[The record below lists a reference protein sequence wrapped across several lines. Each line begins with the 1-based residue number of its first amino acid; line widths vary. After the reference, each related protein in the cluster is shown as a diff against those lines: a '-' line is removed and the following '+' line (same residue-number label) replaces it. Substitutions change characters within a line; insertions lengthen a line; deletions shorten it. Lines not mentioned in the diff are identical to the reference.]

1 MQVVVLTLE
10 DVVRLDDD
18 LHVKVTR
25 GTAVHTGGT
34 FPRQTD
40 ALPVV
45 DAGGNADFKSLRLL
59 HAPRAVALR
68 AGIRNDFPGT
78 LAVRARLLHG
88 EETGRHIDGTGTV
101 TVRASLLRRPRFAAC
116 TVATVAFVPHRHAN
130 VGLHAVNGLLQRHF
144 EGVTQVVAAVNA
156 RAAPRLTRRTAA
168 EEFAEDVAE
177 VAAAETAE
185 PAEAACAGTRR
196 TRIDPGLAEAVVSR
210 LLLRIRQYLIGFA
223 HGLEL
228 FFRRLVPVV
237 AVRVVLHRKAP
248 VGLLNFLVARIAGN
262 AQYLVI
268 ILICHSSDNRP

>member
-1 MQVVVLTLE
+1 M
-10 DVVRLDDD
+10 
-18 LHVKVTR
+18 
-25 GTAVHTGGT
+25 
-34 FPRQTD
+34 
-40 ALPVV
+40 
-45 DAGGNADFKSLRLL
+45 
-59 HAPRAVALR
+59 
-68 AGIRNDFPGT
+68 
-78 LAVRARLLHG
+78 
-88 EETGRHIDGTGTV
+88 
-101 TVRASLLRRPRFAAC
+101 TVRASLLRRPRFATR

-156 RAAPRLTRRTAA
+156 RAAPRL
-168 EEFAEDVAE
+168 
-177 VAAAETAE
+177 
-185 PAEAACAGTRR
+185 TRR